1 MDGSHCYYGRRR
13 PEINSRRA
21 EGLCRRSVSILEEA
35 PHMQKHPGFCFFI
48 GAMKPFSKKND

>member
-21 EGLCRRSVSILEEA
+21 EGLCRRSVSILGEA
-35 PHMQKHPGFCFFI
+35 PHMQKHLGFCFF
-48 GAMKPFSKKND
+48 